1 LPCLALPLSLL
12 FATLSPTAQAAS
24 LPDTGQTLCD
34 NGANAL
40 VACSNTN
47 TNTGDASTM
56 PRQDGRFGR
65 DPANAAGGVTKV
77 GGGAAGFDYTQLDS
91 SGVALGSPSTD
102 YATTPWDCVQDN
114 ITGLMWEVK
123 TNDTGLRGG
132 SWNYSWY
139 SSDTATNAGNA
150 GTADGA
156 DNCSVTTRCDT
167 EKYVAD
173 VNAANLCG
181 HSDWRLPSKR
191 ELQTLAHLGTS
202 SPAIESSYFPNTVP
216 GLFWSA
222 SSYVP
227 TPASAWG
234 VSSNNG
240 GVYTGPKTANY
251 YVRLVRGG
259 QF

>member
-1 LPCLALPLSLL
+1 MHRRLALPLSLL

-47 TNTGDASTM
+47 TGDASTM
-56 PRQDGRFGR
+56 PRQDARFGR
-65 DPANAAGGVTKV
+65 DPANAAGVVTKV

-123 TNDTGLRGG
+123 TDDGGLRDKD
-132 SWNYSWY
+132 WTYTWY
-139 SSDTATNAGNA
+139 SSNTATNGGNA
-150 GTADGA
+150 GAADGG
-156 DNCSVTTRCDT
+156 DNCFDNARCDT

-173 VNAANLCG
+173 VNSANLCG

-191 ELQTLAHLGTS
+191 ELQTLAHLGVGI
-202 SPAIESSYFPNTVP
+202 PAIDSTYFPNTNASV
-216 GLFWSA
+216 FWSA

-227 TPASAWG
+227 VLTRAWNVNFYDG
-234 VSSNNG
+234 NGNANNKTSN
-240 GVYTGPKTANY
+240 V